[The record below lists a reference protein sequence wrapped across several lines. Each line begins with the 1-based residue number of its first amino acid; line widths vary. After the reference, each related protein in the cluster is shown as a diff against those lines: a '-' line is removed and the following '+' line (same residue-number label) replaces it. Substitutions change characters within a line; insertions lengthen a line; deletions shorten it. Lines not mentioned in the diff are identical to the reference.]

1 MAKNHISQQT
11 LDDLHADSVQKC
23 ITGIDQGAC
32 LTGHDPAYQEVS
44 CAYRWQAH
52 MAAKEREG
60 KPNSTHYNVRTVDDR
75 FLSGVITNAYKAKSG
90 NFHPSHYLA
99 MISPP
104 RQGKGDWDLEG
115 PAEVI
120 PRKTF
125 LNQPRDILPG
135 TNFTDCYNPYWHN
148 SHHMIPKRLFNTMI
162 DETGKGEGANPDC
175 PMIIRSCLLEA
186 KYNIN
191 HKVNMI
197 ILPQDKEV
205 GEILKLPRHLILL
218 EEGDGEDVDAEL
230 RKEMMSH
237 VEYDRFVGEKLR
249 GVILGFKKRV
259 AEKTCESPDP
269 KPTLSKKQIEKVSL
283 ACFNAILGFGSIS
296 GGQPLS
302 DIK

>member
-1 MAKNHISQQT
+1 MGKDHISQQA
-11 LDDLHADSVQKC
+11 LDDLHADAVQKG
-23 ITGIDQGAC
+23 IAGIDQGAC
-32 LTGHDPAYQEVS
+32 LTGHETAYQEVS

-52 MAAKEREG
+52 VAAKEREG
-60 KPNSTHYNVRTVDDR
+60 KPNSTHYNVRTVDER
-75 FLSGVITNAYKAKSG
+75 FLFGIKTNAYKARSG
-90 NFHPSHYLA
+90 NFHPSQYIA
-99 MISPP
+99 KISMP
-104 RQGKGDWDLEG
+104 QDGDWDLEG
-115 PAEVI
+115 PQRLV

-135 TNFTDCYNPYWHN
+135 TNFKDCYNPYWHN
-148 SHHMIPKRLFNTMI
+148 SHHMIPKRLFNNMV
-162 DETGKGEGANPDC
+162 DETGTGEGANPDC

-191 HKVNMI
+191 HKINMI

-237 VEYDRFVGEKLR
+237 MEYDNFVRHKLAE
-249 GVILGFKKRV
+249 ILKGFKKRV
-259 AEKTCESPDP
+259 AGKTCESPSP
-269 KPTLSKKQIEKVSL
+269 KPKLSKNQIEKVSS
-283 ACFNAILGFGSIS
+283 ACFKAILGFGATS